1 MRNLLSKVI
10 SILALPALLAAV
22 PAIPAAAQ
30 DDTSPR
36 QNGRKLE
43 GAWLVD
49 VTSRDCSSGAALRSF
64 PGLMTFVRD
73 GVLFEYSVGS
83 ATATGQPP
91 TERNTGQGTWRYT
104 EHDSYAATVWVFR
117 FGTDNMY
124 GGASRNTLDILV
136 SDDGE
141 SFTSSDVAQAFN
153 TAGVLVGTRCNTRTG
168 RRIE

>member
-1 MRNLLSKVI
+1 MRNPLWKVI
-10 SILALPALLAAV
+10 SIPALSALLVAAQ
-22 PAIPAAAQ
+22 ATPAAAQ

-49 VTSRDCSSGAALRSF
+49 VTSRDCTTGAALRSF
-64 PGLMTFVRD
+64 PGVMTFVRD
-73 GVLFEYSVGS
+73 GVLFENSVGS

-91 TERNTGQGTWRYT
+91 TERSTAQGTWGYT
-104 EHDSYAATVWVFR
+104 EQNTYAASVWFFR

-124 GGASRNTLDILV
+124 SGATRSTFEIFL

-141 SFTSSDVAQAFN
+141 SFTSTELAQSF
-153 TAGVLVGTRCNTRTG
+153 TMAGVLMGTRCNSRIG
-168 RRIE
+168 RRVE